1 MGGGCVVDAGVVDT
15 EGGMPTPSPR
25 CGNGRVNPGETC
37 DTAIPAGAPGACPPP
52 DCDDHVPCTKDTPT
66 GSGCTAKCEHGE
78 GQEVRV
84 RLPGDGCCPAGT
96 SHDGKGNVMDVDTD
110 CSPTCGDGVVDAN
123 ETCDTGIDP
132 GVAGSCPTKC
142 IPSSA
147 CEDAKLVSGNTCSAV
162 CVRYQIVEQTGKL
175 LDGCCPPRAPPTPS
189 TATARRRAAM
199 A

>member
-1 MGGGCVVDAGVVDT
+1 MG
-15 EGGMPTPSPR
+15 
-25 CGNGRVNPGETC
+25 
-37 DTAIPAGAPGACPPP
+37 I
-52 DCDDHVPCTKDTPT
+52 
-66 GSGCTAKCEHGE
+66 
-78 GQEVRV
+78 
-84 RLPGDGCCPAGT
+84 
-96 SHDGKGNVMDVDTD
+96 DTD

-123 ETCDTGIDP
+123 ETCDTGIAP

-175 LDGCCPPRAPPTPS
+175 LTVAAHRAPPTPS